1 MAKQVGKNFLR
12 FYFDSRCKMADPHDF
27 LHWLIID
34 LAFLFYGLYLLFC
47 PGNGFTEFL
56 EHLQHPTPEKS
67 TRFFAIGLI
76 VLAICIV
83 RFLIA
88 LLTGV
93 RWLMYVAIAG
103 MIAFLIFLS
112 YYKGGG

>member
-1 MAKQVGKNFLR
+1 M
-12 FYFDSRCKMADPHDF
+12 
-27 LHWLIID
+27 
-34 LAFLFYGLYLLFC
+34 
-47 PGNGFTEFL
+47 
-56 EHLQHPTPEKS
+56 
-67 TRFFAIGLI
+67 IGLI

-83 RFLIA
+83 PFLIA